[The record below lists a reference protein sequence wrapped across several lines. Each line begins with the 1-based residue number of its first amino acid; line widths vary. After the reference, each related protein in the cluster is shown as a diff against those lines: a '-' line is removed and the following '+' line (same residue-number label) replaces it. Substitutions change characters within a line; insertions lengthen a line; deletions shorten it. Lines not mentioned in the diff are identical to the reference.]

1 MELGCPTN
9 EILFPPKKGEKGAEL
24 FHAEGASI
32 SSDDLKVLQNLQEVK
47 GERTVFMIAHRFGA
61 LKRADLILVLEKG
74 EIVERGNHE
83 ELLEKRGVYWALYQ
97 RQIAS
102 V

>member
-1 MELGCPTN
+1 M
-9 EILFPPKKGEKGAEL
+9 
-24 FHAEGASI
+24 
-32 SSDDLKVLQNLQEVK
+32 LQNLQVVK
-47 GERTVFMIAHRFGA
+47 GARTVFMIAHRFGA

-83 ELLEKRGVYWALYQ
+83 ELLEKRGVYFALYQ